1 MEEAWAAAGG
11 VGRRH
16 RLRCAVVEEAGA
28 SLPDGLEV
36 IGATPVW
43 KRRG

>member
-16 RLRCAVVEEAGA
+16 RPHGAVVEEAGA
-28 SLPDGLEV
+28 NISDSQKETDTALV
-36 IGATPVW
+36 
-43 KRRG
+43 

>member
-1 MEEAWAAAGG
+1 MKEAQAAAGG

-16 RLRCAVVEEAGA
+16 RPRGAVVKEAGA
-28 SLPDGLEV
+28 SLPGDLEET
-36 IGATPVW
+36 GARPVW